1 MTKYKTIKNRF
12 ITEFIEKYSDDSNRH
27 FIQVLKKWRDLEK
40 WMNIKYVQNVVK
52 KKSVLEMPGFKIL
65 QINHFNVINV

>member
-12 ITEFIEKYSDDSNRH
+12 ITEFIEKYSDDSNRY

-40 WMNIKYVQNVVK
+40 WKNIKYVQNVVK

-65 QINHFNVINV
+65 PINHFNVIDV

>member
-1 MTKYKTIKNRF
+1 MGRKLHEFEGTSKEKEGEKMKTKYKTIKNRF

-40 WMNIKYVQNVVK
+40 
-52 KKSVLEMPGFKIL
+52 
-65 QINHFNVINV
+65 